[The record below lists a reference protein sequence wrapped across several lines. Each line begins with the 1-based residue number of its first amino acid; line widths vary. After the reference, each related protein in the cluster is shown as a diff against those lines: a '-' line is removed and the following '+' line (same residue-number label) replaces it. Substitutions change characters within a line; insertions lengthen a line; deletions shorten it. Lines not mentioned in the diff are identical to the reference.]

1 VNNSSDEDLFF
12 EGGQHDFVIGVK
24 VTKDEVLFNQEQ
36 AQIGRVLDAGVQSFN
51 QQIEDYQNDQI
62 VLEEQEEDLF
72 RDEAQKKQEDK
83 CQIIN
88 KEDMEN
94 HQNSELLSSVQIIK
108 ECIENEQINDS
119 YTPDLGEIGRS
130 NKELS
135 GVDDVHN
142 SQEEDLFEP
151 TEEDVFSQSIQLK
164 SQVTEATG
172 INRQNISEDKEDVYE
187 MAHSIEEIKE
197 ITLDM
202 QYENHQ
208 VEEDLFNDEQN
219 STSNEN
225 KQIIA
230 DEEDL
235 FGSQSIVGKVTQV
248 NENQDLF
255 EINNKTLSQE
265 NILVAVQLGTDQI
278 KKVTEGESIETNQ
291 IVEDEENLFKDAHIG
306 LNKNNFI
313 SNGDTEIIVTQ
324 TKIDSNKQ
332 MSEDEE
338 DLFDTS
344 PMIEA
349 SYHHIVEEEVK
360 NVAPPVIQSNQQE
373 SEEEEDLFHTS
384 VVLDPVQAKI
394 SEDEEDLFGDD
405 HKPADIAISSS
416 SSSSSDLFLKKK
428 KDKNPPSSTSNSV
441 ISQKNQRSLNITN
454 QLISR
459 FSGKRKRVVKIDE
472 SHKPNFLQKIE
483 DIGLDDALF
492 EKMRVIDKLAIK
504 GDADS
509 LDEESVAFFQYF
521 RKCLL
526 QLFVDTDYCQQYN
539 IV

>member
-1 VNNSSDEDLFF
+1 MNNSSDEDLFF